1 MQKVEKFIFGVEK
14 MPQWCHDQIK
24 HGRVKIEYED
34 GVMIG
39 AKVFGPTKTTEAKI
53 GDTIAYSKSGLS
65 VLPKAKTETREAEI
79 KTDKKAVQ

>member
-1 MQKVEKFIFGVEK
+1 MEVKRFVFGIDK
-14 MPQWCHDQIK
+14 MPEWCHEQIK
-24 HGRVKIEYED
+24 AGRLKIKYED
-34 GVMIG
+34 GIMIG
-39 AKVFGPTKTTEAKI
+39 ATLYGPTKTTEVKI